1 MLETVTK
8 GFRAAKNRLAGKSE
22 LTPDVVDE
30 SLRDIRVSLLEAR
43 ARQCRFIVSESVR
56 EAVCCGAPTSETSSW
71 CAWHRHV
78 VFTPYQAVKDRRKAA

>member
-1 MLETVTK
+1 MLPAQAPEP
-8 GFRAAKNRLAGKSE
+8 S
-22 LTPDVVDE
+22 PHH
-30 SLRDIRVSLLEAR
+30 RVSLLEAR

-71 CAWHRHV
+71 CTWHRHV